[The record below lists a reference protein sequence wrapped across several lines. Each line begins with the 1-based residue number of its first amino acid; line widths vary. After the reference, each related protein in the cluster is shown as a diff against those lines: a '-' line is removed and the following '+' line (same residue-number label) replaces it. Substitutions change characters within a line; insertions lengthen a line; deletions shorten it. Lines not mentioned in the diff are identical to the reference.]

1 MSEELLFTFPVINLL
16 SSTSRSIKG
25 EAAEL
30 LVTLEKVLV
39 ELSKAP
45 KAGLAKE
52 GGFPPIS
59 TLGSIAYR
67 LLRCLWFQVQY
78 YSDYYVKSG
87 EFFVC
92 LILFAI
98 VSIGIWFVFFICCS
112 HP

>member
-45 KAGLAKE
+45 KTGLATE

-59 TLGSIAYR
+59 SLGSIAYR
-67 LLRCLWFQVQY
+67 LLRCLWFQVRY
-78 YSDYYVKSG
+78 YSDYYVRVG
-87 EFFVC
+87 NFLFV
-92 LILFAI
+92 
-98 VSIGIWFVFFICCS
+98 
-112 HP
+112 